1 MALIPVLDAALIGVP
16 KSGSTTL
23 ADWLNAHP
31 GVAMSRIK
39 EPNFYAE
46 ELDPSTFSSA
56 FLRVSPDAGADYWSQ
71 ADPLPPR
78 HQAFVRQP
86 EHYARLWAHAQPG
99 QIRMEAS
106 TSYFW
111 SPSAARA
118 LPQAHPGIKVIAVL
132 RNPVDRAF
140 SHYRMA
146 RKYGL
151 VSGSFVEELARDAA
165 RPPAWGQ
172 SENLVALSRYADS
185 LERWTHSGARLHVA
199 VYEQAFSAPEAF
211 WREIQDFLGLEAVAL
226 PHAERVHAAHDV
238 RWPHLARFAQ
248 HHPVGRWLK
257 DHLPEGLK
265 RSAQSATAAA
275 KPLKLTSEERT
286 AAWTYFADDVARL
299 EELLG
304 KNLSL
309 WT

>member
-1 MALIPVLDAALIGVP
+1 
-16 KSGSTTL
+16 
-23 ADWLNAHP
+23 
-31 GVAMSRIK
+31 
-39 EPNFYAE
+39 
-46 ELDPSTFSSA
+46 
-56 FLRVSPDAGADYWSQ
+56 LRVSPDAGADYWSL

-78 HQAFVRQP
+78 HQAFVRQQAY
-86 EHYARLWAHAQPG
+86 YARLWAHAKPG

-111 SPSAARA
+111 SPSAART
-118 LPQAHPGIKVIAVL
+118 LPKANPEVKAIVVL

-151 VSGSFVEELARDAA
+151 VSGSFLEELARDAA
-165 RPPAWGQ
+165 RPVAWGQ
-172 SENLVALSRYADS
+172 SENFAALSLYAES
-185 LERWTHSGARLHVA
+185 MARWMQSGAQLHV
-199 VYEQAFSAPEAF
+199 VLYEHAFEAPEAF
-211 WREIQDFLGLEAVAL
+211 WKDVQHFLGLDEVGL

-257 DHLPEGLK
+257 NHLPEGLR
-265 RSAQSATAAA
+265 RSAHSATAAA
-275 KPLKLTSEERT
+275 KPLKLSPEDRA
-286 AAWTYFADDVARL
+286 AAWAYFADDVARL